1 MCCVFMGF
9 LHISSRAEDLVMRE
23 LSSKGRKG
31 GHSSTIEEEKWVIG
45 ILGNKTIGFICC

>member
-9 LHISSRAEDLVMRE
+9 LHISSKAEDLVMRGVKF
-23 LSSKGRKG
+23 LGKKG